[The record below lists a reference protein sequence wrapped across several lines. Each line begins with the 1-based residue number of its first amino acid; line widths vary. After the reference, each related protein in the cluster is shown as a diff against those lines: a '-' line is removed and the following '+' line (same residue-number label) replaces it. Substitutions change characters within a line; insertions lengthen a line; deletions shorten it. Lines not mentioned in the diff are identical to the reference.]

1 MTKKLL
7 MALMLVT
14 GLAMAQTSSGG
25 DPSQQPGQQQPGTM
39 PGTSDPNRQSP
50 VQEGQT
56 SLKGCLKQSGDN
68 WVLAADNGQSVNLT
82 GDSSMLKP
90 HDGHLVQVQGTRG
103 PDGSLQVSGVSMIA
117 ESCTPN
123 QAASS
128 AGEAVTG
135 AAGATAGAAGGAA
148 SSGVKSTEHAADAT
162 SSALGSAA
170 GQTKDAA
177 SDAADATQSAAQSAA
192 GATQSAA
199 GATQNA
205 AEDAARSAQNAVT
218 PSQTP
223 STAPSD
229 QSTAP
234 PAAPPASTG
243 QAAPAQ
249 GTQHKLPQ
257 SASPLPLLAL
267 LGLGSLVT
275 GLIARRK

>member
-7 MALMLVT
+7 TALMLIT
-14 GLAMAQTSSGG
+14 GLAMAQTGSGG
-25 DPSQQPGQQQPGTM
+25 DASQQPSQQQPSTM
-39 PGTSDPNRQSP
+39 PSTSDSNRQSP
-50 VQEGQT
+50 AATTQESQT

-90 HDGHLVQVQGTRG
+90 HDGHLVQVQGTQAS
-103 PDGSLQVSGVSMIA
+103 DGSLQVSGVTMIA
-117 ESCTPN
+117 ESCTSN
-123 QAASS
+123 QATSS
-128 AGEAVTG
+128 VGGAVAG
-135 AAGATAGAAGGAA
+135 AAGATAGAVGGAV
-148 SSGVKSTEHAADAT
+148 SSGAKSTEQAADAT
-162 SSALGSAA
+162 SNALASAA

-177 SDAADATQSAAQSAA
+177 SNAANATQSAA
-192 GATQSAA
+192 QSAA

-205 AEDAARSAQNAVT
+205 AEDAAHSAQNAVT

-229 QSTAP
+229 QS
-234 PAAPPASTG
+234 AAPGASTA
-243 QAAPAQ
+243 QPAPRQ
-249 GTQHKLPQ
+249 GTQNKLPQ

-275 GLIARRK
+275 GLIGRRK